1 MLIIDINTL
10 ETVYTL
16 YLAEHVVLCGTQS
29 LDLQDIM
36 RIHATFCKLVSG
48 LQDIAILD
56 LDAGSV
62 RDKVRPVS
70 YTHLDVYKR
79 QLQDIA
85 RLDDEYQ
92 RERTASAR
100 HTGKP
105 ATKNLNNFERRSYDM
120 ESLEEQLLNSN

>member
-1 MLIIDINTL
+1 FLQHLAHDNLDMLIIDINTL
-10 ETVYTL
+10 ATVYTL

-62 RDKVRPVS
+62 RDKVRLGLACLVVGNDDFA
-70 YTHLDVYKR
+70 L
-79 QLQDIA
+79 LLGIA
-85 RLDDEYQ
+85 DGRFSGKLCDD
-92 RERTASAR
+92 RKTLR
-100 HTGKP
+100 
-105 ATKNLNNFERRSYDM
+105 
-120 ESLEEQLLNSN
+120 